1 MKHTILSF
9 LLVCSPFL
17 YAQQYCMTAG
27 PTSNADSNVKLVQ
40 MTGVLGVINNI
51 GCQSV
56 LGVQNLTAQNVTIN
70 AGGTY
75 SLSVEFGTCG

>member
-17 YAQQYCMTAG
+17 FAQQYCMTGG

-40 MTGVLGVINNI
+40 MTGVLG
-51 GCQSV
+51 GD
-56 LGVQNLTAQNVTIN
+56 
-70 AGGTY
+70 
-75 SLSVEFGTCG
+75 